1 MLVEDRL
8 LVLIRKKQEEENIRV
23 IKQLLSKDPYEDYVI
38 DDGILMKQTDT
49 SRIIVLPTCTLMSL
63 NELTTKDILV
73 RKK

>member
-49 SRIIVLPTCTLMSL
+49 SRIIVLSTCTLMSL